1 MQSVIHEY
9 TNLSS
14 VFTDMEFIY
23 TDVSSSYT
31 PGLRLLP
38 LVFDTSFIDLYEIL
52 RDNVSWCPQ
61 YVFEEKVIPHI
72 NVPESNNMIVC
83 ISGGKDSVAV
93 TKHYI
98 DMGYNVYLYHMHG
111 INKVYT
117 DEIEA
122 VKNVAKYFDIPL
134 YVDTVVLS
142 GTQDFVEHPMKNF
155 IIANGA
161 IHYAIREHLGINIAF
176 GNFNESYLEDN
187 DFDVCAGDCMDMWYA
202 YEKIVRRYLPQF
214 TMNIPF
220 KTSQDTV
227 EILIDNPEL
236 LELCISC
243 MSPYRFR
250 DYWKKRTEKKYG
262 VQLMPHRCGCC
273 WKCASEYIIYS
284 DLGILDFDMP
294 YYIHCLEILYHNKV
308 KESKIKRWTIQDLWS
323 EYFLYTIDKSRAYKE
338 IKDAIISNGKVKC
351 ITQTSEG

>member
-9 TNLSS
+9 ANLSS

-61 YVFEEKVIPHI
+61 YVIKEKAIPHI

-122 VKNVAKYFDIPL
+122 VKNVAKYFDVPL

-142 GTQDFVEHPMKNF
+142 GTQDFVEHPFKYLNTVVELRGMEK
-155 IIANGA
+155 
-161 IHYAIREHLGINIAF
+161 H
-176 GNFNESYLEDN
+176 NEDHTLRHFY
-187 DFDVCAGDCMDMWYA
+187 
-202 YEKIVRRYLPQF
+202 
-214 TMNIPF
+214 F
-220 KTSQDTV
+220 KG
-227 EILIDNPEL
+227 
-236 LELCISC
+236 
-243 MSPYRFR
+243 FR
-250 DYWKKRTEKKYG
+250 DDKDPTE
-262 VQLMPHRCGCC
+262 CT
-273 WKCASEYIIYS
+273 I
-284 DLGILDFDMP
+284 
-294 YYIHCLEILYHNKV
+294 
-308 KESKIKRWTIQDLWS
+308 ESI
-323 EYFLYTIDKSRAYKE
+323 F
-338 IKDAIISNGKVKC
+338 G
-351 ITQTSEG
+351 G